1 MEPFSTRFQSVRFS
15 RVATY
20 VTLCLWSVIC
30 ILPLYWL
37 ALASIKSVVDLDR
50 SPSYVPFLD
59 FVPDLAAWH
68 FILLDPS
75 ESLLPRFF
83 NSLLISSSSAIITLL
98 FAVLSLY
105 GMTRFCGNAK
115 HHRLWIVFAVITFR
129 LVPPTLIAL
138 PAYLLATYFHVID
151 TYGLLV
157 AIYSAF
163 NFPLALLLV
172 IPILGLTATV
182 EEQSARLDGA
192 SHRIVL
198 TDILLPIHRAR
209 LVTIGFLL
217 FLLCW
222 NEYLFA
228 TYLTYDHAE
237 TLTPW
242 MVGQLSMKEA
252 QAGGEAEELSH
263 MAAATIFMA
272 LPAFLLA
279 FSLQRLV
286 KDIVGRSLN

>member
-1 MEPFSTRFQSVRFS
+1 MASFSIRLQSVRFS

-20 VTLCLWSVIC
+20 VALCLWSVIC

-37 ALASIKSVVDLDR
+37 ALASIKSVADLDR
-50 SPSYVPFLD
+50 PPSYLPFLD
-59 FVPDLAAWH
+59 FVPDLAAWR
-68 FILLDPS
+68 FILLDPV

-83 NSLLISSSSAIITLL
+83 NSLLISSASAIVTLL
-98 FAVLSLY
+98 IAIFSVY
-105 GMTRFCGNAK
+105 GVTRYGANINR
-115 HHRLWIVFAVITFR
+115 HRLWIVFAVIALR
-129 LVPPTLIAL
+129 LVPPVLVAL
-138 PAYLLATYFHVID
+138 PAYLLATQFDVMD
-151 TYGLLV
+151 THGLLV

-172 IPILGLTATV
+172 IPVLGMRATV
-182 EEQSARLDGA
+182 EEESARLDGA
-192 SHRIVL
+192 DHLTLL
-198 TDILLPIHRAR
+198 TDILLPMHRAR
-209 LVTIGFLL
+209 LVTIGLLL

-263 MAAATIFMA
+263 MAAAAIFMA
-272 LPAFLLA
+272 MPAFLLA

-286 KDIVGRSLN
+286 KDLLGRSLN

>member
-1 MEPFSTRFQSVRFS
+1 MTSSSTRLRSVRFS

-20 VTLCLWSVIC
+20 VALCLWSVIC

-37 ALASIKSVVDLDR
+37 ALASIKSVADLDKPPR
-50 SPSYVPFLD
+50 YLPFLD
-59 FVPDLAAWH
+59 FVPDLAAWR
-68 FILLDPS
+68 FILLDPA
-75 ESLLPRFF
+75 ESLLPRFI
-83 NSLLISSSSAIITLL
+83 NSVLISSASAIITLL
-98 FAVLSLY
+98 IAVFSVY
-105 GMTRFCGNAK
+105 GATRFRVSVIRQ
-115 HHRLWIVFAVITFR
+115 HVWVVFAVIALR
-129 LVPPTLIAL
+129 LVPPVLVAL
-138 PAYLLATYFHVID
+138 PVYLLATQFYVID
-151 TYGLLV
+151 THGLLV

-172 IPILGLTATV
+172 IPVLGLRTTV
-182 EEQSARLDGA
+182 EEESARLDGA
-192 SHRIVL
+192 GHVTLL
-198 TDILLPIHRAR
+198 TDILLPMHHAR
-209 LVTIGFLL
+209 LVTIGLLL

-263 MAAATIFMA
+263 MAAAAIFMA
-272 LPAFLLA
+272 MPAFLLA
-279 FSLQRLV
+279 FSLQKLV
-286 KDIVGRSLN
+286 KDVVGRSLN